1 MKIIDTH
8 IHFSNIES
16 FKQTARDI
24 SLLDYSKTGFQKEF
38 KEAGIVA
45 AVGMGLTEQS
55 REGFPDQTSPN
66 PMLLDLDDMPEGM
79 ALCPG
84 INPLKLQSAGI
95 EELERIEAVL
105 SGPETLGIK
114 IYAGYYPFYVHD
126 RVYEPIYRMAE
137 EYNLSIVIHGGATY
151 SDRCCL
157 KYSHPLEVDQLA
169 VRHRNLNI
177 VIAHLGDPWVMDTA
191 VVVAKNENV
200 FADLSGLIVGDEQK
214 IWKIRT
220 NRLSLDHFM
229 RALNYAERYDKFL
242 FGSDWPLAPV
252 TPYIEFVRDLIPE
265 EHHENVFYHN
275 ALRAF
280 PKMKNFLANKAME
293 TTRL

>member
-1 MKIIDTH
+1 MKIIDAH

-16 FKQTARDI
+16 FKQTAREI
-24 SLLDYSKTGFQKEF
+24 SFLDYSGEGFQKQF
-38 KEAGIVA
+38 REAGVVA
-45 AVGMGLTEQS
+45 AVGMGLTEKS
-55 REGFPDQTSPN
+55 PEGFPDQSSPN
-66 PMLLDLDDMPEGM
+66 PMLLDLEEISEGM
-79 ALCPG
+79 VLCPG
-84 INPLKLQSAGI
+84 INPVQLLSAGI
-95 EELERIEAVL
+95 EELEKIESVL
-105 SGPETLGIK
+105 SDPKTVGLK

-137 EYNLSIVIHGGATY
+137 EYKLAVVIHGGATY

-169 VRHRNLNI
+169 VKHRNLNFI
-177 VIAHLGDPWVMDTA
+177 IAHLGDPWVMDTA

-200 FADLSGLIVGDEQK
+200 YADLSGLIVGDEQK

-242 FGSDWPLAPV
+242 FGSDWPLAPIM
-252 TPYIEFVRDLIPE
+252 PYIEFVRDLIPE
-265 EHHENVFYHN
+265 EHHENVFYRN

-280 PKMKNFLANKAME
+280 PKLE
-293 TTRL
+293 SLL